1 MVQTVGVKPPKTI
14 LSQNILANYS
24 RQNKKS

>member
-1 MVQTVGVKPPKTI
+1 MVQTVGVKPQKTI